1 MAVTRL
7 ITLMMASLAFK
18 GEQNRLS
25 KYKFRLVKMIFPV
38 LEDVQGVAVPPL
50 PTPHLPVFRGPDD
63 GVSIR

>member
-18 GEQNRLS
+18 GEQNRKLS
-25 KYKFRLVKMIFPV
+25 KYILMLILFSAVNTV
-38 LEDVQGVAVPPL
+38 EGVPVPPL
-50 PTPHLPVFRGPDD
+50 PTPHLPVFRGPEA